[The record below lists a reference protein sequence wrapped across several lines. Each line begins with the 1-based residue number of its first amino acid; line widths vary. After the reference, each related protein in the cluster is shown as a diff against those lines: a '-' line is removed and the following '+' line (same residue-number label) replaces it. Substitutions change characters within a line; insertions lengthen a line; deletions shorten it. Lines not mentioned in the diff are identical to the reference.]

1 MFKPSRLVIARKRR
15 AMTKVSLAEESGVS
29 LRSLSAYENGH
40 TTPDD
45 AALAQLATTLRF
57 PVDFFFAHELEE
69 PPQSIVS
76 FRALSSMTAGK
87 RDSAI
92 AAAVL
97 AIELSKW
104 LEDRFSLPAP
114 NVPDLR
120 GTQPELAAEEV
131 RAAWGAGT
139 RPIRN
144 MVHLLEANGVRV
156 YSLAEVGEA
165 VDAFSFNKDGT
176 PFVFLSTAKS
186 AERSRF
192 DAAHE
197 LAHLVLHR
205 HGVPNR
211 DAEREADRFGSA
223 FLMPAPS
230 VFSVVPRNPS
240 LGTLLELKAS
250 WSVSVAA
257 LAHRIYS
264 LGMITEW
271 HYRTLCIEIAK
282 RGYRKTEPNPIP
294 RETSQLLEKVFAAIR
309 EDGLTKA
316 DVARDLHV
324 HLSDIQA
331 LVFGLVM
338 VPLTG
343 GGGRSGPPA
352 SPKPPLRAV

>member
-15 AMTKVSLAEESGVS
+15 AMTKVSLTEASGVS
-29 LRSLSAYENGH
+29 LRSVSAYENGH
-40 TTPDD
+40 TTPDE
-45 AALAQLATTLRF
+45 ASLTALAKALRF
-57 PVDFFFAHELEE
+57 PVDFFTAPELDE
-69 PPQSIVS
+69 PPQHIVS
-76 FRALSSMTAGK
+76 FRSLSSMTAGK

-92 AAAVL
+92 AAA
-97 AIELSKW
+97 AIAMDLSKW

-120 GTQPELAAEEV
+120 GVDAELAAEEV
-131 RAAWGAGT
+131 RAAWGVGT

-156 YSLAEVGEA
+156 FSLAEVGEA
-165 VDAFSFNKDGT
+165 VDAFSFTKDRT

-205 HGVPNR
+205 HGVPSR
-211 DAEREADRFGSA
+211 DAEREADRFAAA
-223 FLMPAPS
+223 FLMPKAS
-230 VFSVVPRNPS
+230 VVSVVPRNPTIA
-240 LGTLLELKAS
+240 TLLELKTS

-257 LAHRIYS
+257 LAHRIHS
-264 LGMITEW
+264 LGMISEW

-282 RGYRKTEPNPIP
+282 RRYRTTEPNPIP

-324 HLSDIQA
+324 HLADIQA
-331 LVFGLVM
+331 LVFGLVL
-338 VPLTG
+338 VPLT
-343 GGGRSGPPA
+343 GGGRSGPPT
-352 SPKPPLRAV
+352 SPTRPLRAV

>member
-15 AMTKVSLAEESGVS
+15 AMTKVSLAETSGVS
-29 LRSLSAYENGH
+29 LRSISAYENGH
-40 TTPDD
+40 TTPDE
-45 AALAQLATTLRF
+45 ASLSAVAKALRF
-57 PVDFFFAHELEE
+57 PVDFFTAPELDE
-69 PPQSIVS
+69 PPQHIVS
-76 FRALSSMTAGK
+76 FRSLSSMTAGK

-92 AAAVL
+92 AAAAL
-97 AIELSKW
+97 AMDLSKW

-120 GTQPELAAEEV
+120 GVDAELAAEEV
-131 RAAWGAGT
+131 RAVWGAGT

-156 YSLAEVGEA
+156 FSLAEVGEA
-165 VDAFSFNKDGT
+165 VDAFSFTKDGT

-205 HGVPNR
+205 HGVPSR
-211 DAEREADRFGSA
+211 DAEREADRFASA
-223 FLMPAPS
+223 FLMPKAS
-230 VFSVVPRNPS
+230 VLSVVPRNPTIA
-240 LGTLLELKAS
+240 TLLELKTS

-257 LAHRIYS
+257 LAHRIHS
-264 LGMITEW
+264 LGMVSEW

-282 RGYRKTEPNPIP
+282 RGYRTKEPDPIP

-316 DVARDLHV
+316 DVARDLRV
-324 HLSDIQA
+324 HLSDVQA
-331 LVFGLVM
+331 LVFGLVL
-338 VPLTG
+338 VPLT
-343 GGGRSGPPA
+343 GGGRSGPPT
-352 SPKPPLRAV
+352 SPTRPLRAV